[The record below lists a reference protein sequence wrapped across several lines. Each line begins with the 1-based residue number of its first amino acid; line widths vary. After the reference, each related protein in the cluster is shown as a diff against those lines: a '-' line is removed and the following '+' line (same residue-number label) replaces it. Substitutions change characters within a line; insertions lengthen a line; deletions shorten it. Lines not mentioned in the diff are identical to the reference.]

1 MNYITDDIVERL
13 CQSSSAAPL
22 DSPQASAPIGVF
34 QSFRPNGLP
43 ETMSAGLSARS
54 VAFTDRLTSIYEA
67 VRSSQRLDNMKDAY
81 FVVRDPPKISASK
94 ADLLAKDFLTRL
106 GELADALEL
115 ESIRRILDE
124 RPRVRVLEGR
134 APKHPKL
141 RQEKCEFL
149 LGLEEELPSQVSMLF
164 SGGSS
169 GERLSEA
176 LYFIAC
182 DKLLRDYLRW
192 PLLDKDPSGYLMEKD
207 SFQDYF
213 ALWKHGIKLRIF
225 NNRQLDVYLPR

>member
-1 MNYITDDIVERL
+1 MTYLTGDIVERL
-13 CQSSSAAPL
+13 RQCSTTAPL
-22 DSPQASAPIGVF
+22 DNPQASAPIGVF
-34 QSFRPNGLP
+34 QSFRPDGLP
-43 ETMSAGLSARS
+43 ETISHGLSARPM
-54 VAFTDRLTSIYEA
+54 AFTARLESVYNA
-67 VRSSQRLDNMKDAY
+67 VRNSKRSDNMKDAY
-81 FVVRDPPKISASK
+81 FVVRHPQEISASK
-94 ADLLAKDFLTRL
+94 ADLLAEKFLTQL
-106 GELADALEL
+106 GDLADELEL
-115 ESIRRILDE
+115 ESMRRVLDE

-134 APKHPKL
+134 APRHPKL

-149 LGLEEELPSQVSMLF
+149 LALEEELPSQVSMLF

-169 GERLSEA
+169 GDRLSEA

-192 PLLDKDPSGYLMEKD
+192 PLLDNDPSGYLTEKD
-207 SFQDYF
+207 SLQDYF